1 MTKVIASD
9 VASANSN
16 NMSALNAVMD
26 SSQATVSV
34 LNAFVYESTDKL
46 KGGGYNSVRKKLSLY
61 VEAFKTLHV
70 ICENY
75 MSIAKNANNSM
86 LNYMEGYASLDDSKL
101 DEYKVRLK
109 QIEGYLRYL
118 REQSSKVDSGND
130 YASLIS
136 YWDGIYKE
144 LYHYK
149 ELLEKLKS
157 TDTSLYGAFEKAIT
171 DIENISRCA
180 IGIDDG
186 TFTQSGMEAFRKNG
200 RSLYN
205 YNPKLGIFR
214 PNIDTTHFSSRAKKL
229 LEELER
235 NWPSEGFDAQRY
247 IAIQTALE
255 LLDKGITYSQSN
267 RHGKKN
273 GWPTQMDCSSFVTYC
288 LMAAGQKIAGTDK
301 DAGAYT
307 GTYLGSKYYNNINRS
322 ELTPGDI
329 ALANSST
336 SGGNSNHIGLYLG
349 TDDKGREVWIEVGG
363 GVNGVGVHYG
373 NRGWSVFKRYNDY
386 DDKDDK

>member
-247 IAIQTALE
+247 IAIQTALS
-255 LLDKGITYSQSN
+255 LMDKGITYSQPN
-267 RHGKKN
+267 RHGMKN

-288 LMAAGQKIAGTDK
+288 LVAAGYDIHK
-301 DAGAYT
+301 GAYT
-307 GTYLGSKYYNNINRS
+307 GTYISSKKFKSISSKNLI
-322 ELTPGDI
+322 PGDV
-329 ALANSST
+329 ALANTST
-336 SGGNSNHIGLYLG
+336 TGGSSNHIGMYIG
-349 TDDKGREVWIEVGG
+349 KDDEGRQVWIEVSGG
-363 GVNGVGVHYG
+363 GVIVTHRNKNWGVYY
-373 NRGWSVFKRYNDY
+373 RYTDY
-386 DDKDDK
+386 DENYEYKK